1 MKVVLVVL
9 GALLVTLLV
18 LVGRQDQWSELGRS
32 VRGQALMLVPLLTV
46 SVVIA
51 ACVEVLV
58 SPAWLQSWLGDEA
71 GTRGIWLAWIAGA
84 LTPGGG
90 PIGLP
95 VAAALARGGASMP
108 VLLTYVLSL
117 STLSLIRLPLEWGI
131 LGGRLT
137 ALRWLA
143 CAFLP
148 PLAGLVALL
157 LRAR

>member
-1 MKVVLVVL
+1 MKLVMLCL
-9 GALLVTLLV
+9 GLVCVALLV
-18 LVGRQDQWSELGRS
+18 LVARHDQWTELGRS
-32 VRGQALMLVPLLTV
+32 LRNQALLLAPLLAV
-46 SVVIA
+46 SVLIA

-58 SPAWLQSWLGDEA
+58 SPAWLQRWLGDSA
-71 GTRGIWLAWIAGA
+71 GARGIGLAWLTGA

-95 VAAALARGGASMP
+95 LAAALARAGAGMP

-137 ALRWLA
+137 ALRYLA
-143 CAFLP
+143 CVFVP
-148 PLAGLVALL
+148 PLAGLLALA

>member
-1 MKVVLVVL
+1 MRVVLLALGVVLV
-9 GALLVTLLV
+9 ALLVA
-18 LVGRQDQWSELGRS
+18 VGRHDQWDALGRS
-32 VRGQALMLVPLLTV
+32 MRAQALMLVPLLVV

-51 ACVEVLV
+51 ACIEVLV
-58 SPAWLQSWLGDEA
+58 SPAWLQSWLGGAA
-71 GTRGIWLAWIAGA
+71 GTRGIWLAWLAGA

-117 STLSLIRLPLEWGI
+117 STLSLIRLPLEWGM

-137 ALRWLA
+137 LLRYVA
-143 CAFLP
+143 CVLVP
-148 PLAGLVALL
+148 PLAGLVALA

>member
-1 MKVVLVVL
+1 MKAVVLAL
-9 GALLVTLLV
+9 GLV
-18 LVGRQDQWSELGRS
+18 LVALLIAVGRHDQWDALGRS
-32 VRGQALMLVPLLTV
+32 VRAQALMLAPLLTI
-46 SVVIA
+46 SVLIA

-58 SPAWLQSWLGDEA
+58 SPAWLQSWLGGESGA
-71 GTRGIWLAWIAGA
+71 RGIWLAWIAGA

-131 LGGRLT
+131 LGGRVTL
-137 ALRWLA
+137 LRWLA
-143 CAFLP
+143 CVFVP
-148 PLAGLVALL
+148 PIAGLVALL
-157 LRAR
+157 LRR

>member
-1 MKVVLVVL
+1 VRLV
-9 GALLVTLLV
+9 LLV
-18 LVGRQDQWSELGRS
+18 LALVLVALLIAVGRHDQWDALGRS
-32 VRGQALMLVPLLTV
+32 VRAQALMLVPLLAV
-46 SVVIA
+46 SVLIA

-58 SPAWLQSWLGDEA
+58 SPAWLQAQLGSES
-71 GTRGIWLAWIAGA
+71 GTRGIWLAWLAGA

-143 CAFLP
+143 CVFVP
-148 PLAGLVALL
+148 PIAGLVALW
-157 LRAR
+157 LRR

>member
-1 MKVVLVVL
+1 MRLVLLALGLVLVVL
-9 GALLVTLLV
+9 LI
-18 LVGRQDQWSELGRS
+18 LVGRHDQWSELGRS
-32 VRGQALMLVPLLTV
+32 VRAQALMLAPLLAV
-46 SVVIA
+46 SVLIA

-58 SPAWLQSWLGDEA
+58 SPAWLRSWLGSESGA
-71 GTRGIWLAWIAGA
+71 RGIGLAWLAGA

-95 VAAALARGGASMP
+95 VAAALARGGGALP

-117 STLSLIRLPLEWGI
+117 STLSLIRLPLEWGM

-143 CAFLP
+143 CVLVP
-148 PLAGLVALL
+148 PLAGLAALL